1 MDINKENIESFFV
14 ELVDNDFR
22 ITPVIEDNLVRIE
35 IRSNKVPQISST
47 FIKDFFRYE
56 DISEQVSVFVDY
68 MKEVWGDIYVSYDY
82 EYIYHHNGEHLDDI
96 YDTIKYKSRSKAPS
110 NSVELVK
117 INIEVKK
124 GKDGFFKRA
133 FNKIK
138 KFEEYNRN

>member
-1 MDINKENIESFFV
+1 MEINKENIESFFV
-14 ELVDNDFR
+14 ELVDNDFK
-22 ITPVIEDNLVRIE
+22 ITPVIEDDFIRIE
-35 IRSNKVPQISST
+35 IRSNQVTPISGT
-47 FIKDFFRYE
+47 FIKDFFRYDE
-56 DISEQVSVFVDY
+56 IAEQVSVFVDY
-68 MKEVWGDIYVSYDY
+68 MKEVCSNTYVNYNY
-82 EYIYHHNGEHLDDI
+82 EYIYHHNGEHLEDI
-96 YDTIKYKSRSKAPS
+96 YDSIKYKSRSKAPD

>member
-1 MDINKENIESFFV
+1 
-14 ELVDNDFR
+14 
-22 ITPVIEDNLVRIE
+22 
-35 IRSNKVPQISST
+35 
-47 FIKDFFRYE
+47 
-56 DISEQVSVFVDY
+56 
-68 MKEVWGDIYVSYDY
+68 MKEVCSNTYINYNY
-82 EYIYHHNGEHLDDI
+82 EYIYHHNGEHLEDI
-96 YDTIKYKSRSKAPS
+96 YDSIKYKSRSKAPD

>member
-1 MDINKENIESFFV
+1 MEINKENIESFFV

-22 ITPVIEDNLVRIE
+22 ITPVIEDDLVRIE
-35 IRSNKVPQISST
+35 IRSNQVTPISGT
-47 FIKDFFRYE
+47 FIKDFFRYDE
-56 DISEQVSVFVDY
+56 IAEQVSVFVDY
-68 MKEVWGDIYVSYDY
+68 MKEVCSNTYVNYNY
-82 EYIYHHNGEHLDDI
+82 EYIYHHNGEHLEDI
-96 YDTIKYKSRSKAPS
+96 YDSIKYKSRSKAPD

>member
-1 MDINKENIESFFV
+1 MEIKKETIESIFV
-14 ELVDNDFR
+14 ELIDNGFK
-22 ITPVIEDNLVRIE
+22 ITPVIEDDFIRIE
-35 IRSNKVPQISST
+35 IRSNKIPQISTT
-47 FIKDFFRYE
+47 FIKDFFRYDE
-56 DISEQVSVFVDY
+56 IAEQVSVFVDY
-68 MKEVWGDIYVSYDY
+68 MKEVCSNTYVNYNY
-82 EYIYHHNGEHLDDI
+82 EYIYHHNGEHLEDI
-96 YDTIKYKSRSKAPS
+96 YDSIKYKSRSKAPD

>member
-1 MDINKENIESFFV
+1 MEINKENIESFFV

-35 IRSNKVPQISST
+35 IRSNKIPQISTT
-47 FIKDFFRYE
+47 FIKDFFRYDE
-56 DISEQVSVFVDY
+56 IAEQVSVFVDY
-68 MKEVWGDIYVSYDY
+68 MKEVCSNTYINYNY
-82 EYIYHHNGEHLDDI
+82 EYIYHHNGEHLEDI
-96 YDTIKYKSRSKAPS
+96 YDSIKYKSRSKAPD

>member
-1 MDINKENIESFFV
+1 MEINKENIESFFV

-35 IRSNKVPQISST
+35 IRSNQVTPISGT
-47 FIKDFFRYE
+47 FIKDFFRYDE
-56 DISEQVSVFVDY
+56 IAEQVSVFVDY
-68 MKEVWGDIYVSYDY
+68 MKEVCSNTYINYNY
-82 EYIYHHNGEHLDDI
+82 EYIYHHNGEHLEDI
-96 YDTIKYKSRSKAPS
+96 YDSIKYKSRSKAPD

>member
-1 MDINKENIESFFV
+1 MDINKDNIDSIFV
-14 ELVDNDFR
+14 ELIDNGFK
-22 ITPVIEDNLVRIE
+22 ITPVIEDDFIRIE
-35 IRSNKVPQISST
+35 IRESAYQNNRLLT
-47 FIKDFFRYE
+47 TDFFRYDE
-56 DISEQVSVFVDY
+56 IAEQVSVFVDY
-68 MKEVWGDIYVSYDY
+68 MKEVCSNTYVNYNY
-82 EYIYHHNGEHLDDI
+82 EYIYHHNGEHLEDI
-96 YDTIKYKSRSKAPS
+96 YDSIKYKSRSKAPD